1 MEAGLAELSSSWPLR
16 VETSNGHID
25 LAVEGKVP
33 DMRMTT
39 SNSAIDLRLPG
50 SASARLIANTSHG
63 DITTD
68 FDLTTHGGT
77 ISKDHLEG
85 EIGGGGPNIELNTS
99 NSSITFVSA
108 EDARRESRSR

>member
-1 MEAGLAELSSSWPLR
+1 LR

-25 LAVEGKVP
+25 LEVAGKIP
-33 DMRMTT
+33 DMRLST
-39 SNSAIDLRLPG
+39 SNSAIDLRLPD
-50 SASARLIANTSHG
+50 SAHARLIASTSHG

-85 EIGGGGPNIELNTS
+85 EIGGGGPDIELSTS
-99 NSSITFVSA
+99 NSSIHI
-108 EDARRESRSR
+108 RKR